1 VNQLE
6 ISNLR
11 KKGFIV
17 EYDLSNRSLR
27 KQLYDASSKNV
38 ILTIIVAP
46 EEISMNK
53 VIIRNMKDGKEM
65 IENIEDLDKKI
76 AQFL

>member
-1 VNQLE
+1 
-6 ISNLR
+6 
-11 KKGFIV
+11 
-17 EYDLSNRSLR
+17 LSNRSLR

-38 ILTIIVAP
+38 VLTIIVAP

-65 IENIEDLDKKI
+65 IENIKDLDKKI
-76 AQFL
+76 HQFL